1 MQQLEAH
8 EKPLGK
14 IFCGDYDFQVPRFQ
28 RPYAWG
34 KEQASEL
41 LDDLAEALERDV
53 EEPYFL
59 GSIVLIKSVR
69 SVESSV
75 IDGQQRITTLT
86 ILFSVL
92 SSLAE
97 DTEVAKQL
105 WRTIVEPGDI
115 LNNLPAKPRLEL
127 GPKDSAFFKKYV
139 QTPGKI
145 KELLAQPE
153 NTLND
158 AQRAIQTNAGVLY
171 NTLSMWSAERRLSLS
186 QLMVQRTYLVVVSTP
201 DLTSAHRIFSVMNTR
216 GLDLSAADVFKSHVI
231 GAIPEAAQQA
241 YAYKWEDA
249 EESLGRSD
257 FGELFLHLRM
267 IFGQRRARNELLK
280 EFPEQVLSRYQGPGE
295 MASFID
301 DELVPYA
308 RAFRDI
314 REASYLPPDPDSEK
328 QFAAAANVNAWL
340 RRLAQLD
347 NNDWRPA
354 ALWALRNHPGDPQFL
369 DRFFG
374 RLERLAA
381 TMFIRRLY
389 TTPRVDRYAR
399 LLSELGAGAGHEAS
413 SFDLTSKEAEETLDE
428 LDGELYLSH
437 SRVRKYVLLR
447 LDEMLSADDGPVFLH
462 KLVTIEHVLPQ
473 NPPADSRWMT
483 QFTQDER
490 KVWTNRLANLILL
503 NRVKNSVA
511 GNFDFERKKTTYFTG
526 KTGVVTYA
534 LTVEVLAL
542 SEWTPTILR
551 ERQTRLLGM
560 LQKAWELDTTRG

>member
-8 EKPLGK
+8 EKPLAK
-14 IFCGDYDFQVPRFQ
+14 IFCGDYDFQVPHYQ

-41 LDDLAEALERDV
+41 LDDLAGALERDPD
-53 EEPYFL
+53 EPYFL
-59 GSIVLIKSVR
+59 GSIVLIKQSAA
-69 SVESSV
+69 VESSI
-75 IDGQQRITTLT
+75 IDGQQRLTTLT

-97 DTEVAKQL
+97 DKNVSEQL
-105 WRTIVEPGDI
+105 WKLIVEPGDI
-115 LNNLPAKPRLEL
+115 LNNRPAKPRLEL
-127 GPKDSAFFKKYV
+127 GPKDAAFFKKYI
-139 QTPGKI
+139 QTPSKI
-145 KELLAQPE
+145 KDLLVQPG

-158 AQRAIQTNAGVLY
+158 AQTAIQTNARVLHSE
-171 NTLSMWSAERRLSLS
+171 LSAWSAQRRLALS
-186 QLMVQRTYLVVVSTP
+186 QLMVQRTYLVVVTTP

-216 GLDLSAADVFKSHVI
+216 GLDLSAADVFKSQVV
-231 GAIPEAAQQA
+231 GAIDEASQQA

-267 IFGQRRARNELLK
+267 VFGQRRARNELLK

-295 MASFID
+295 MAAFID
-301 DELVPYA
+301 DEVVPYA

-314 REASYLPPDPDSEK
+314 REAAYLPPDPSSDK
-328 QFAAAANVNAWL
+328 QYAAAANVNAWL

-354 ALWALRNHPGDPQFL
+354 ALWALRNHPGDPEFL
-369 DRFFG
+369 DLFFG
-374 RLERLAA
+374 QLERLAA

-389 TTPRVDRYAR
+389 TTPRVDRYAK
-399 LLSELGAGAGHEAS
+399 LLGELGAGAGLDAS
-413 SFDLTSKEAEETLDE
+413 SFNLTVREAEETLAE

-447 LDEMLSADDGPVFLH
+447 LDELLSADDGPIFLH

-473 NPPADSRWMT
+473 NPPAGSQWVT
-483 QFTQDER
+483 QFTEDER
-490 KVWTNRLANLILL
+490 KLWTNRLANLVLL
-503 NRVKNSVA
+503 NRYKNSVA
-511 GNFDFERKKTTYFTG
+511 GNLDFEQKKTKYFTG
-526 KTGVVTYA
+526 KSGVVTYA
-534 LTVEVLAL
+534 LTLDVLGL
-542 SEWTPTILR
+542 NEWTPTILH

-560 LQKAWELDTTRG
+560 LSKAWELNTAQA